1 MATSKGANTYN
12 RLNWEDAD
20 FPVLCQ
26 TCLGDNPYIRMTKE
40 RFGKEC
46 KICSRP
52 FTVFR
57 WCPGSRMRFKKT
69 EVCQTCSKQ
78 KNVCQTCLLDLEYG
92 LPVQV
97 RDYAMNLKD
106 EIPKSE
112 VNREYYSQ
120 NMEREIA
127 NAEGSQPYGA
137 LAKAQTP
144 SDLLMKL
151 ARTTPYYK
159 RNRPHICSFWVK
171 GECKRGE
178 ECPYRHEKPTDPDDP
193 LADQNIKDRYY
204 GANDP
209 VADKL
214 LRRASAMPK
223 LEPPEDKTITTLY
236 VGNLGEKITE
246 KELKDH
252 FYQYGEIRS
261 VTLLNKQ
268 QCAFIQFTTRQ
279 SAEMAAEKAFN
290 KLILSGRRLTIK
302 WGRSQAKLS
311 TGGSKEV
318 ENKNLEPVP
327 GLPEALPPPPE
338 ELANNYFNLPPTP
351 TILPTAGALP
361 PAPPLPPYPPPMT
374 MIGGPPP
381 LGMGFAMPPPP
392 PPLQFIRPR
401 PTTLPP
407 PGIMPPGLR
416 PPGSYPPPPGQ
427 SSAPSS
433 GSSEETISPP
443 KPVIHYPSQDP
454 QRMGSTGAPVKS

>member
-12 RLNWEDAD
+12 RLNWEDSE

-97 RDYAMNLKD
+97 RDYALNMKD

-120 NMEREIA
+120 NMEREVM
-127 NAEGSQPYGA
+127 NADGSQPYGT

-193 LADQNIKDRYY
+193 LADQNIKDRFY

-214 LRRASAMPK
+214 LRRAAAMPK

-246 KELKDH
+246 KDLKDH

-261 VTLLNKQ
+261 ITLLNKQ
-268 QCAFIQFTTRQ
+268 QCAFIQFTTR
-279 SAEMAAEKAFN
+279 SAAEQAAEKAFN
-290 KLILSGRRLTIK
+290 KLILGGRRLTIK
-302 WGRSQAKLS
+302 WGRSQAKVS
-311 TGGSKEV
+311 TGGSKDV
-318 ENKNLEPVP
+318 EAKNLEPVP
-327 GLPEALPPPPE
+327 GLPEALPAPSE
-338 ELANNYFNLPPTP
+338 ELANNYFNLTP
-351 TILPTAGALP
+351 TMMQ
-361 PAPPLPPYPPPMT
+361 PAPPLPPYPPPIAMLR
-374 MIGGPPP
+374 GPPP
-381 LGMGFAMPPPP
+381 IGMGFTIPPPP
-392 PPLQFIRPR
+392 PPVSFVRTRGVSLR
-401 PTTLPP
+401 P
-407 PGIMPPGLR
+407 PGISMPPGLR
-416 PPGSYPPPPGQ
+416 PPGSYPPPPLQ
-427 SSAPSS
+427 TSAQPPPSEDPS
-433 GSSEETISPP
+433 VLKQT
-443 KPVIHYPSQDP
+443 IHYPSQDP
-454 QRMGSTGAPVKS
+454 QRMGSSGSTKA